1 LILNQPAEIGPRREA
16 DHPVAALERLRRRIL
31 VVTTLGYI
39 GCFAVWTIF
48 AIIGVEIQRQ
58 YGLSDTEFG
67 LLVGAPFLSGSLMR
81 VVLGV
86 WADRHGGRRLFVSV
100 MIIAA
105 VATWFVADATTFPTI
120 LVAGLGTGIAGG
132 CSAVGLSYITRWYPR
147 ERHGTALGI
156 LGAGNAGSVITKLGA
171 PWVMLAY
178 GWQGVARLWAL
189 LLLCAAAVF
198 WLGSA
203 EDPHQAARRAAGQ
216 PTALLARQVEPLRRL
231 QVWRFG
237 LYYFFVFGGYVALSV
252 WLPRYL
258 IAVYG
263 LDIRMAAAIA
273 IAFSL
278 PAGLLRVLGGI
289 LSDRYGARKV
299 MYWSFIGSL
308 VCTFILSY
316 PATDY
321 TIHGLHGEL
330 RFTIA
335 TGLPLFITIL
345 VIQAFFMA
353 LGKAAVFK
361 HIPVYYPDQVGVVGG
376 AVGAIGGLGGF
387 LLPLAFGLMND
398 LADVWTSC
406 FMLLFG
412 IAVVNLLWMHFAIR
426 RQERAAA
433 PEIADF
439 RFLPEL
445 QASGGQAGSEPG
457 LMADGPFPAQSDVQA
472 REVGL
477 AMSNPEHF

>member
-1 LILNQPAEIGPRREA
+1 MAAHQSAEIVPRQGAE
-16 DHPVAALERLRRRIL
+16 HPVARLERLRRRVL
-31 VVTTLGYI
+31 VVTTVGYI

-67 LLVGAPFLSGSLMR
+67 LLLGVPFLSGSLMR

-86 WADRHGGRRLFVSV
+86 WADRHGGRRLFFGV
-100 MIIAA
+100 MVVAA
-105 VATWFVADATTFPTI
+105 VATWFVADATTVPTI
-120 LVAGLGTGIAGG
+120 LVAGLGTGFAGG

-156 LGAGNAGSVITKLGA
+156 LGAGNAGSAITKLGA

-189 LLLCAAAVF
+189 MLLCTAAVF

-203 EDPHQAARRAAGQ
+203 EDPKQAARRAAGE
-216 PTALLARQVEPLRRL
+216 PAALLKRQIEPLRRL

-237 LYYFFVFGGYVALSV
+237 LYYFFAFGGYVALTV

-258 IAVYG
+258 IGVYS

-273 IAFSL
+273 VAFSL
-278 PAGLLRVLGGI
+278 PAGLLRVLGGL
-289 LSDRYGARKV
+289 LSDRYGARTV

-308 VCTFILSY
+308 VCTFMLSY

-321 TIHGLHGEL
+321 TVHGLHGEL

-335 TGLPLFITIL
+335 TGLPVFIIML
-345 VIQAFFMA
+345 MVLGFFMA

-387 LLPLAFGLMND
+387 VLPLTFGLMTD

-412 IAVVNLLWMHFAIR
+412 IASVNLFWMHFAIR
-426 RQERAAA
+426 RQEWAAA

-445 QASGGQAGSEPG
+445 QPTSELGGKQP
-457 LMADGPFPAQSDVQA
+457 
-472 REVGL
+472 
-477 AMSNPEHF
+477 

>member
-1 LILNQPAEIGPRREA
+1 MAVNQSVKIVPGLPGEPHS
-16 DHPVAALERLRRRIL
+16 DAAERLRRRIL

-67 LLVGAPFLSGSLMR
+67 LLVGIPFLSGSLMR
-81 VVLGV
+81 VVLGA
-86 WADRHGGRRLFVSV
+86 WADRHGGRRLFFGV
-100 MIIAA
+100 MIIAV
-105 VATWFVADATTFPTI
+105 VATWFVADATTFLTI
-120 LVAGLGTGIAGG
+120 LMAGLGTGIAGG

-156 LGAGNAGSVITKLGA
+156 LGAGNVGSAITKLGA

-203 EDPHQAARRAAGQ
+203 EDPKQVARRASGQ
-216 PTALLARQVEPLRRL
+216 PAAQLASQVEPLRRL

-258 IAVYG
+258 MAVYG
-263 LDIRMAAAIA
+263 LDIRVAAAIA

-289 LSDRYGARKV
+289 LSDRYGARRV
-299 MYWSFIGSL
+299 MYWSFTGSL
-308 VCTFILSY
+308 ICTFILSY
-316 PATDY
+316 PPTDY
-321 TIHGLHGEL
+321 TIHGVSGQL
-330 RFTIA
+330 RFSIA
-335 TGLPLFITIL
+335 TGLPVFIMML
-345 VIQAFFMA
+345 MAQGFFMA

-361 HIPVYYPDQVGVVGG
+361 HIPVYFPDQVGVVGG

-387 LLPLAFGLMND
+387 VLPLAFGVMND
-398 LADVWTSC
+398 LAGVWTSC
-406 FMLLFG
+406 FMLLFA
-412 IAVVNLLWMHFAIR
+412 IASVNLLWMHFAIR

-445 QASGGQAGSEPG
+445 QPSLQEAGRERSEAGNGRDP
-457 LMADGPFPAQSDVQA
+457 
-472 REVGL
+472 
-477 AMSNPEHF
+477 NPIR

>member
-1 LILNQPAEIGPRREA
+1 VAAHQSAEIVPRQGAE
-16 DHPVAALERLRRRIL
+16 HPVAGLERLRSRVL
-31 VVTTLGYI
+31 VVTTVGYI

-67 LLVGAPFLSGSLMR
+67 LLLGVPFLSGSLMR

-86 WADRHGGRRLFVSV
+86 WADRHGGRRLFFGV
-100 MIIAA
+100 MVVAA
-105 VATWFVADATTFPTI
+105 VATWFVANATTVSMI
-120 LVAGLGTGIAGG
+120 LVAGLGTGFAGG

-156 LGAGNAGSVITKLGA
+156 LGAGNAGSAITKLGA

-189 LLLCAAAVF
+189 MLLCTAAIF

-203 EDPHQAARRAAGQ
+203 EDPKQTARRAAGE
-216 PTALLARQVEPLRRL
+216 PAALLKRQIEPLRRL

-237 LYYFFVFGGYVALSV
+237 LYYFFAFGGYVALTV

-258 IAVYG
+258 IGVYS

-273 IAFSL
+273 VAFSL
-278 PAGLLRVLGGI
+278 PAGLLRVLGGV
-289 LSDRYGARKV
+289 LSDRYGARTV

-308 VCTFILSY
+308 VCTFMLSY

-321 TIHGLHGEL
+321 TVHGLHGEL

-335 TGLPLFITIL
+335 TGLPVFIIML
-345 VIQAFFMA
+345 IVLGFFMA

-387 LLPLAFGLMND
+387 VLPLAFGLMTD

-412 IAVVNLLWMHFAIR
+412 IASVNLFWMHFAIR

-445 QASGGQAGSEPG
+445 QPT
-457 LMADGPFPAQSDVQA
+457 
-472 REVGL
+472 
-477 AMSNPEHF
+477 

>member
-1 LILNQPAEIGPRREA
+1 MAVNQSAEIMPRQDAE
-16 DHPVAALERLRRRIL
+16 DPVAGLERLRRRVL
-31 VVTTLGYI
+31 VVTTVGYI

-58 YGLSDTEFG
+58 YGLSDTQFG
-67 LLVGAPFLSGSLMR
+67 LLLGVPFLSGSLMR

-86 WADRHGGRRLFVSV
+86 WADRHGGRRLFFGV

-105 VATWFVADATTFPTI
+105 VATWFVADATTVPTI
-120 LVAGLGTGIAGG
+120 LVAGLGTGFAGE
-132 CSAVGLSYITRWYPR
+132 CSAVGLSYITRWYPK

-156 LGAGNAGSVITKLGA
+156 LGAGNAGSAITKLGA

-189 LLLCAAAVF
+189 ILLCTAAVF

-203 EDPHQAARRAAGQ
+203 EDPKQTARRAAGE
-216 PTALLARQVEPLRRL
+216 PAALLKRQVEPLRRL

-237 LYYFFVFGGYVALSV
+237 LYYFFAFGGYVALTV

-258 IAVYG
+258 IGVYS

-273 IAFSL
+273 VAFSL
-278 PAGLLRVLGGI
+278 PAGLLRVLGGV
-289 LSDRYGARKV
+289 LSDRYGARTV

-308 VCTFILSY
+308 FCTFILSY

-321 TIHGLHGEL
+321 TVHGLHGEL
-330 RFTIA
+330 RFAIA
-335 TGLPLFITIL
+335 TGLPVFIIML
-345 VIQAFFMA
+345 MALGFFMA

-387 LLPLAFGLMND
+387 VLPLAFGVMTD
-398 LADVWTSC
+398 FADVWTSC

-412 IAVVNLLWMHFAIR
+412 IASVNLVWMHFAIR
-426 RQERAAA
+426 RQERAVA

-445 QASGGQAGSEPG
+445 QPTSELGGKQP
-457 LMADGPFPAQSDVQA
+457 
-472 REVGL
+472 
-477 AMSNPEHF
+477 

>member
-1 LILNQPAEIGPRREA
+1 MAAHQSAEIVPRQGAE
-16 DHPVAALERLRRRIL
+16 HPVAGLERLRSRVL
-31 VVTTLGYI
+31 VVTTVGYI

-67 LLVGAPFLSGSLMR
+67 LLLGVPFLSGSLMR

-86 WADRHGGRRLFVSV
+86 WADRHGGRRLFFGV
-100 MIIAA
+100 MVVAA
-105 VATWFVADATTFPTI
+105 VATWFVADATTVSTI
-120 LVAGLGTGIAGG
+120 LVAGLGTGFAGG

-156 LGAGNAGSVITKLGA
+156 LGAGNAGSAITKLGA

-189 LLLCAAAVF
+189 MLLCTAAVF

-203 EDPHQAARRAAGQ
+203 EDPKQAARRAAGE
-216 PTALLARQVEPLRRL
+216 PAALLKRQIEPLRRL

-237 LYYFFVFGGYVALSV
+237 LYYFFAFGGYVALTV

-258 IAVYG
+258 IGVYS

-273 IAFSL
+273 VAFSL
-278 PAGLLRVLGGI
+278 PAGLLRVLGGV
-289 LSDRYGARKV
+289 LSDRYGARTV

-321 TIHGLHGEL
+321 ARPGKSRISS
-330 RFTIA
+330 RSRRSISR
-335 TGLPLFITIL
+335 
-345 VIQAFFMA
+345 IQ
-353 LGKAAVFK
+353 GP
-361 HIPVYYPDQVGVVGG
+361 I
-376 AVGAIGGLGGF
+376 
-387 LLPLAFGLMND
+387 N
-398 LADVWTSC
+398 
-406 FMLLFG
+406 
-412 IAVVNLLWMHFAIR
+412 
-426 RQERAAA
+426 RA
-433 PEIADF
+433 
-439 RFLPEL
+439 R
-445 QASGGQAGSEPG
+445 
-457 LMADGPFPAQSDVQA
+457 
-472 REVGL
+472 
-477 AMSNPEHF
+477 

>member
-1 LILNQPAEIGPRREA
+1 MAVNQSAEIMPRQDAE
-16 DHPVAALERLRRRIL
+16 DPVAGLERLRRRVL
-31 VVTTLGYI
+31 VVTTVGYI

-58 YGLSDTEFG
+58 YGLSDTQFG
-67 LLVGAPFLSGSLMR
+67 LLLGVPFLSGSLMR

-86 WADRHGGRRLFVSV
+86 WADRHGGRRLFFGV

-105 VATWFVADATTFPTI
+105 VATWFVADATTVPTI
-120 LVAGLGTGIAGG
+120 LVAGLGTGFAGG
-132 CSAVGLSYITRWYPR
+132 CSAVGLSYITRWYPK

-156 LGAGNAGSVITKLGA
+156 LGAGNAGSAITKLGA

-189 LLLCAAAVF
+189 ILLCTAAVF

-203 EDPHQAARRAAGQ
+203 EDPKQTARRAAGE
-216 PTALLARQVEPLRRL
+216 PAALLKRQVEPLRRL

-237 LYYFFVFGGYVALSV
+237 LYYFFAFGGYVALTV

-258 IAVYG
+258 IGVYS

-273 IAFSL
+273 VAFSL
-278 PAGLLRVLGGI
+278 PAGLLRVLGGV
-289 LSDRYGARKV
+289 LPDRYGARTV

-308 VCTFILSY
+308 FCTFILSY

-321 TIHGLHGEL
+321 TVHGLHGEL

-335 TGLPLFITIL
+335 TGLPVFIIML
-345 VIQAFFMA
+345 MALGFFMA

-387 LLPLAFGLMND
+387 VLPLAFGVMTD
-398 LADVWTSC
+398 FADVWTSC

-412 IAVVNLLWMHFAIR
+412 IASVNLVWMHFAIR
-426 RQERAAA
+426 RQERAVA

-445 QASGGQAGSEPG
+445 QPTSELGGKQP
-457 LMADGPFPAQSDVQA
+457 
-472 REVGL
+472 
-477 AMSNPEHF
+477 

>member
-1 LILNQPAEIGPRREA
+1 MAISRPADIGPHREA
-16 DHPVAALERLRRRIL
+16 EGPVGALERLRKRVL

-58 YGLSDTEFG
+58 YGLSDTGFG
-67 LLVGAPFLSGSLMR
+67 LLVGAPFLSGSVMR

-86 WADRHGGRRLFVSV
+86 WADRHGGRRPFLGV

-105 VATWFVADATTFPTI
+105 IATWFVADAGTLPTI
-120 LVAGLGTGIAGG
+120 IGAALGTGIAGG
-132 CSAVGLSYITRWYPR
+132 CSAAGLSYITRWYPR

-156 LGAGNAGSVITKLGA
+156 LGAGNAGSAITKLAA

-178 GWQGVARLWAL
+178 GWQSVARLWAV

-203 EDPHQAARRAAGQ
+203 EDPRQAARRAAGE
-216 PTALLARQVEPLRRL
+216 PVPGLANQIGPLRRL

-237 LYYFFVFGGYVALSV
+237 LYYFFVFGGYVALTV

-258 IAVYG
+258 IAVYR
-263 LDIRMAAAIA
+263 LDVRMAAAIA

-278 PAGLLRVLGGI
+278 PAGLLRVLGGV
-289 LSDRYGARKV
+289 LSDRYGARTV

-308 VCTFILSY
+308 ACTFILSY

-321 TIHGLHGEL
+321 IVHGLRGEL

-335 TGLPLFITIL
+335 TSLSAFIVML
-345 VIQAFFMA
+345 MVLGFFMA

-361 HIPVYYPDQVGVVGG
+361 HVPAYYPDQAGVVGG

-387 LLPLAFGLMND
+387 VLPLAFGLMND
-398 LADVWTSC
+398 VTDVWTSC
-406 FMLLFG
+406 FMLLFS
-412 IAVVNLLWMHFAIR
+412 IASVNLSWMHFAIR
-426 RQERAAA
+426 RQERATA
-433 PEIADF
+433 PEIEQL

-445 QASGGQAGSEPG
+445 EPLKHEGGSTPGPIAAGAHPRA
-457 LMADGPFPAQSDVQA
+457 L
-472 REVGL
+472 
-477 AMSNPEHF
+477 

>member
-1 LILNQPAEIGPRREA
+1 MVVNQSAEVARRQEA
-16 DHPVAALERLRRRIL
+16 EHPVGGSRLRRRIL
-31 VVTTLGYI
+31 VVTTVGYI

-48 AIIGVEIQRQ
+48 AIIGIEIQRQ

-67 LLVGAPFLSGSLMR
+67 LLLGVPFLSGSLTR

-86 WADRHGGRRLFVSV
+86 WADRHGGRRLFFRV

-105 VATWFVADATTFPTI
+105 VATWFVADATTLPMI
-120 LVAGLGTGIAGG
+120 LVAGLGTGFAGG

-156 LGAGNAGSVITKLGA
+156 LGAGNAGSAITKLGA

-189 LLLCAAAVF
+189 LLLGAATVF

-203 EDPHQAARRAAGQ
+203 EDPKQAARRAAGE
-216 PTALLARQVEPLRRL
+216 LAPRLASQVGPLRRL

-237 LYYFFVFGGYVALSV
+237 LYYFFAFGGYVALTV

-258 IAVYG
+258 IGVYG

-273 IAFSL
+273 VVFSL

-289 LSDRYGARKV
+289 LSDRYGARTV
-299 MYWSFIGSL
+299 MYWSFVGSL

-321 TIHGLHGEL
+321 VVHGLHGEL

-335 TGLPLFITIL
+335 TGLPVFIL
-345 VIQAFFMA
+345 MLMGLGFFMA

-387 LLPLAFGLMND
+387 VLPLAFGLMTD

-412 IAVVNLLWMHFAIR
+412 IASVNLLWMHFAIR

-445 QASGGQAGSEPG
+445 QPNSEPG
-457 LMADGPFPAQSDVQA
+457 RKQP
-472 REVGL
+472 
-477 AMSNPEHF
+477 

>member
-1 LILNQPAEIGPRREA
+1 MNRPLSAGSGGGDRIKPSVILDHSAENCAASEGRKPADA
-16 DHPVAALERLRRRIL
+16 VERLRRRVL

-58 YGLSDTEFG
+58 YSLSDTEFG

-81 VVLGV
+81 IVLGV
-86 WADRHGGRRLFVSV
+86 WADRHGGRRLFLAV
-100 MIIAA
+100 MIMAA
-105 VATWFVADATTFPTI
+105 VATWFVADAITFPAI

-132 CSAVGLSYITRWYPR
+132 CSAAGLPYITRWYPK

-156 LGAGNAGSVITKLGA
+156 LGAGNAGSAITKLGA

-178 GWQGVARLWAL
+178 GWQSVARLWAL
-189 LLLCAAAVF
+189 LLLCTAAIF

-203 EDPHQAARRAAGQ
+203 EDPKQAARRAAGE
-216 PTALLARQVEPLRRL
+216 PAPLLVRQVEPLRRL
-231 QVWRFG
+231 RVWRFG
-237 LYYFFVFGGYVALSV
+237 LYYFFAFGGYVALSV

-263 LDIRMAAAIA
+263 LDIRMAAVIA

-278 PAGLLRVLGGI
+278 PAGLLRVAGGV
-289 LSDRYGARKV
+289 LSDRCGARRV

-308 VCTFILSY
+308 VCTFVLSY

-321 TIHGLHGEL
+321 IVHGLHGEH

-335 TGLPLFITIL
+335 TGLPAFVLIL
-345 VIQAFFMA
+345 MAQGFFMA

-361 HIPVYYPDQVGVVGG
+361 HIPAYYPDEVGVVGG

-398 LADVWTSC
+398 LADVGTSC

-412 IAVVNLLWMHFAIR
+412 IASVDLLWMHFAIR
-426 RQERAAA
+426 RHERVTA
-433 PEIADF
+433 PGMADF

-445 QASGGQAGSEPG
+445 QAPETEPG
-457 LMADGPFPAQSDVQA
+457 SHAD
-472 REVGL
+472 
-477 AMSNPEHF
+477 

>member
-1 LILNQPAEIGPRREA
+1 MEPDLAIKQSADVAPRQEA
-16 DHPVAALERLRRRIL
+16 GYHVLALERLRRRVL
-31 VVTTLGYI
+31 VVTTVGYI

-58 YGLSDTEFG
+58 YGLTDTEFG
-67 LLVGAPFLSGSLMR
+67 LLVGLPFLSGSLMR
-81 VVLGV
+81 VALGV
-86 WADRHGGRRLFVSV
+86 WADRHGGRRLFLSV
-100 MIIAA
+100 MITAA
-105 VATWFVADATTFPTI
+105 IATWFVADATTFPMI
-120 LVAGLGTGIAGG
+120 LAAGLGTGLAGS
-132 CSAVGLSYITRWYPR
+132 CSAVGLSYITRWYPK

-156 LGAGNAGSVITKLGA
+156 LGAGNAGSAITKLGA

-178 GWQGVARLWAL
+178 GWQGVARLWAV

-203 EDPHQAARRAAGQ
+203 EDPKQTARRATGEPA
-216 PTALLARQVEPLRRL
+216 ALLARQIEPLRRL

-237 LYYFFVFGGYVALSV
+237 LYYFFAFGGYVALTV

-278 PAGLLRVLGGI
+278 PAGLLRVLGGVF
-289 LSDRYGARKV
+289 SDRYGARTV

-308 VCTFILSY
+308 ACTFILSY

-321 TIHGLHGEL
+321 IVHGLHGEL

-335 TGLPLFITIL
+335 TGLPLFIVIL
-345 VIQAFFMA
+345 MVQGFFMA

-387 LLPLAFGLMND
+387 VLPLAFGMIND
-398 LADVWTSC
+398 LTDVWTSC

-412 IAVVNLLWMHFAIR
+412 IVSVSLVWMHFAIR

-433 PEIADF
+433 PAIADL

-445 QASGGQAGSEPG
+445 QPSSEVERSQP
-457 LMADGPFPAQSDVQA
+457 
-472 REVGL
+472 
-477 AMSNPEHF
+477 

>member
-1 LILNQPAEIGPRREA
+1 VAAHQSAEIVPRQGAE
-16 DHPVAALERLRRRIL
+16 HPVARLERLRRRVL
-31 VVTTLGYI
+31 VVTTVGYI

-67 LLVGAPFLSGSLMR
+67 LLLGVPFLSGSLMR

-86 WADRHGGRRLFVSV
+86 WADRHGGRRLFFGV
-100 MIIAA
+100 MVVAA
-105 VATWFVADATTFPTI
+105 VATWFVADATTVSTI
-120 LVAGLGTGIAGG
+120 LVAGLGTGFAGG

-156 LGAGNAGSVITKLGA
+156 LGAGNAGSAITKLGA

-189 LLLCAAAVF
+189 MLLCTAAVF

-203 EDPHQAARRAAGQ
+203 EDPKQAARRAAGE
-216 PTALLARQVEPLRRL
+216 PAALLKRQIEPLRRL

-237 LYYFFVFGGYVALSV
+237 LYYFFAFGGYVALTV

-258 IAVYG
+258 IGVYS

-273 IAFSL
+273 VAFSL
-278 PAGLLRVLGGI
+278 PAGLLRVLGGV
-289 LSDRYGARKV
+289 LSDRYGARTV

-321 TIHGLHGEL
+321 TVHGLHGEL

-335 TGLPLFITIL
+335 TGLPVFIIML
-345 VIQAFFMA
+345 MVLGFFMA

-387 LLPLAFGLMND
+387 VLPLAFGLMTD

-412 IAVVNLLWMHFAIR
+412 IASVNLFWMHFAIR
-426 RQERAAA
+426 RQEWAAA

-445 QASGGQAGSEPG
+445 QPTSELGGKQP
-457 LMADGPFPAQSDVQA
+457 
-472 REVGL
+472 
-477 AMSNPEHF
+477 

>member
-1 LILNQPAEIGPRREA
+1 VAAHQSAEIVPRQGAE
-16 DHPVAALERLRRRIL
+16 HPVARLERLRRRVL
-31 VVTTLGYI
+31 VVTTVGYI

-67 LLVGAPFLSGSLMR
+67 LLLGVPFLSGSLMR

-86 WADRHGGRRLFVSV
+86 WADRHGGRRLFFGV
-100 MIIAA
+100 MVVAA
-105 VATWFVADATTFPTI
+105 VATWFVADATTVPTI
-120 LVAGLGTGIAGG
+120 LVAGLGTGFAGG

-156 LGAGNAGSVITKLGA
+156 LGAGNAGSAITKLGA

-189 LLLCAAAVF
+189 MLLCTAAVF

-203 EDPHQAARRAAGQ
+203 EDPKQAARRAAGE
-216 PTALLARQVEPLRRL
+216 PAALLKRQIEPLRRL

-237 LYYFFVFGGYVALSV
+237 LYYFFAFGGYVALTV

-258 IAVYG
+258 IGVYS

-273 IAFSL
+273 VAFSL
-278 PAGLLRVLGGI
+278 PAGLLRVLGGV
-289 LSDRYGARKV
+289 LSDRYGARTV

-321 TIHGLHGEL
+321 TVHGLHGEL

-335 TGLPLFITIL
+335 TGLPVFIIML
-345 VIQAFFMA
+345 MVLGFFMA

-387 LLPLAFGLMND
+387 VLPLTFGLMTD

-412 IAVVNLLWMHFAIR
+412 IASVNLFWMHFAIR

-445 QASGGQAGSEPG
+445 QPTSELSEKQP
-457 LMADGPFPAQSDVQA
+457 
-472 REVGL
+472 
-477 AMSNPEHF
+477 

>member
-1 LILNQPAEIGPRREA
+1 VAVNQSAEIMPRQDAE
-16 DHPVAALERLRRRIL
+16 DPVAGLERLRRRVL
-31 VVTTLGYI
+31 VVTTVGYI

-58 YGLSDTEFG
+58 YGLSDTQFG
-67 LLVGAPFLSGSLMR
+67 LLLGVPFLSGSLMR

-86 WADRHGGRRLFVSV
+86 WADRHGGRRLFFGV

-105 VATWFVADATTFPTI
+105 VATWFVADATTVPTI
-120 LVAGLGTGIAGG
+120 LVAGLGTGFAGG
-132 CSAVGLSYITRWYPR
+132 CSAVGLSYITRWYPK

-156 LGAGNAGSVITKLGA
+156 LGAGNAGSAITKLGA

-189 LLLCAAAVF
+189 ILLCTAAVF

-203 EDPHQAARRAAGQ
+203 EDPKQTARRAAGE
-216 PTALLARQVEPLRRL
+216 PAALLKRQVEPLRRL

-237 LYYFFVFGGYVALSV
+237 LYYFFAFGGYVALTV

-258 IAVYG
+258 IGVYS

-273 IAFSL
+273 VAFSL
-278 PAGLLRVLGGI
+278 PAGLLRVLGGV
-289 LSDRYGARKV
+289 LSDRYGARTV

-308 VCTFILSY
+308 FCTFILSY

-321 TIHGLHGEL
+321 TVHGLHGEL

-335 TGLPLFITIL
+335 TGLPVFIIML
-345 VIQAFFMA
+345 MALGFFMA

-387 LLPLAFGLMND
+387 VLPLAFGVMTD
-398 LADVWTSC
+398 FADVWTSC

-412 IAVVNLLWMHFAIR
+412 IASVNLVWMHFAIR
-426 RQERAAA
+426 RQERAVA

-445 QASGGQAGSEPG
+445 QPTSELGGKQP
-457 LMADGPFPAQSDVQA
+457 
-472 REVGL
+472 
-477 AMSNPEHF
+477 

>member
-1 LILNQPAEIGPRREA
+1 VAAHQSAEIVPRQGAE
-16 DHPVAALERLRRRIL
+16 HPVARLERLCRRVL
-31 VVTTLGYI
+31 VVTTVGYI

-67 LLVGAPFLSGSLMR
+67 LLLGVPFLSGSLMR

-86 WADRHGGRRLFVSV
+86 WADRHGGRRLFFGV
-100 MIIAA
+100 MVVAA
-105 VATWFVADATTFPTI
+105 VATWFVADATTVPTI
-120 LVAGLGTGIAGG
+120 LVAGLGTGFAGG

-156 LGAGNAGSVITKLGA
+156 LGAGNAGSAITKLGA

-189 LLLCAAAVF
+189 MLLCTAAVF

-203 EDPHQAARRAAGQ
+203 EDPKQAARRAAGE
-216 PTALLARQVEPLRRL
+216 PAALLKRQIEPLRRL

-237 LYYFFVFGGYVALSV
+237 LYYFFAFGGYVALTV

-258 IAVYG
+258 IGVYS

-273 IAFSL
+273 VAFSL
-278 PAGLLRVLGGI
+278 PAGLLRVLGGV
-289 LSDRYGARKV
+289 LSDRYGARTV

-321 TIHGLHGEL
+321 TVHGLHGEL

-335 TGLPLFITIL
+335 TGLPVFIIML
-345 VIQAFFMA
+345 MVLGFFMA

-387 LLPLAFGLMND
+387 VLPLTFGLMTD

-412 IAVVNLLWMHFAIR
+412 IASVNLFWMHFAIR
-426 RQERAAA
+426 RQEWAAA

-445 QASGGQAGSEPG
+445 QPTSELGGKQP
-457 LMADGPFPAQSDVQA
+457 
-472 REVGL
+472 
-477 AMSNPEHF
+477 

>member
-1 LILNQPAEIGPRREA
+1 VAVNQSAEIMPRQEA
-16 DHPVAALERLRRRIL
+16 DHPVAGLERLRRRVL
-31 VVTTLGYI
+31 VVTTVGYI

-58 YGLSDTEFG
+58 YGLSDAQFG
-67 LLVGAPFLSGSLMR
+67 LLLGVPFLSGSLMR

-86 WADRHGGRRLFVSV
+86 WADRHGGRRLFFGV

-105 VATWFVADATTFPTI
+105 VATWFVADATVVPTI
-120 LVAGLGTGIAGG
+120 LVAGLGTGFAGG
-132 CSAVGLSYITRWYPR
+132 CSAVGLSYITRWYPK

-156 LGAGNAGSVITKLGA
+156 LGAGNAGSAITKLGA

-189 LLLCAAAVF
+189 MLLCTAAVF

-203 EDPHQAARRAAGQ
+203 EDPKQTARRAAGE
-216 PTALLARQVEPLRRL
+216 PAALLKRQVEPLRRL

-237 LYYFFVFGGYVALSV
+237 LYYFFAFGGYVALTV

-258 IAVYG
+258 IGVYG

-273 IAFSL
+273 VAFSL
-278 PAGLLRVLGGI
+278 PAGLLRVLGGV
-289 LSDRYGARKV
+289 LSDRYGARAV

-321 TIHGLHGEL
+321 TVHGFHGEL

-335 TGLPLFITIL
+335 TGLPVFIIML
-345 VIQAFFMA
+345 MVLGFFMA

-387 LLPLAFGLMND
+387 VLPLAFGLMTD

-412 IAVVNLLWMHFAIR
+412 IASVNLLWMHFAIR

-439 RFLPEL
+439 RFLPDLQSTSEL
-445 QASGGQAGSEPG
+445 SGKQ
-457 LMADGPFPAQSDVQA
+457 
-472 REVGL
+472 
-477 AMSNPEHF
+477 H

>member
-1 LILNQPAEIGPRREA
+1 M
-16 DHPVAALERLRRRIL
+16 
-31 VVTTLGYI
+31 TTLGYI

-67 LLVGAPFLSGSLMR
+67 LLLGVPFLSGSLMR

-86 WADRHGGRRLFVSV
+86 LADRHGGRRLFLGMMIVS
-100 MIIAA
+100 A
-105 VATWFVADATTFPTI
+105 VATWSAAHATTF
-120 LVAGLGTGIAGG
+120 LMLLAAALGSGVAGG
-132 CSAVGLSYITRWYPR
+132 CSAVGLSYITRWYPK

-156 LGAGNAGSVITKLGA
+156 LGAGNAGSAITKLGA
-171 PWVMLAY
+171 PWVMFAY

-189 LLLCAAAVF
+189 LLLSVAAIF
-198 WLGSA
+198 WLGSI
-203 EDPHQAARRAAGQ
+203 EDPKQMARRASGEAAS
-216 PTALLARQVEPLRRL
+216 PLVTQVEPLRRL

-237 LYYFFVFGGYVALSV
+237 IYYFFAFGGYVALSV

-258 IAVYG
+258 MAVYD
-263 LDIRMAAAIA
+263 LDIRVAAAIA

-278 PAGLLRVLGGI
+278 PAGLLRALGGI
-289 LSDRYGARKV
+289 LSDRYGARRI
-299 MYWSFIGSL
+299 MYWSYIGSL
-308 VCTFILSY
+308 ACTFILSY
-316 PATDY
+316 PPTDY
-321 TIHGLHGEL
+321 AVHGLSGEI

-335 TGLPLFITIL
+335 TGLPVFVLLL
-345 VIQAFFMA
+345 VALGFFMA

-361 HIPVYYPDQVGVVGG
+361 HIPVYYPDRVGAVGG

-387 LLPLAFGLMND
+387 VLPLAFGMMND

-412 IAVVNLLWMHFAIR
+412 IASVNLVWMNFAIR
-426 RQERAAA
+426 RQERASA
-433 PEIADF
+433 PQLEQL

-445 QASGGQAGSEPG
+445 EPHSDKAGAEPLVTIAPNTTTLDNG
-457 LMADGPFPAQSDVQA
+457 
-472 REVGL
+472 
-477 AMSNPEHF
+477 

>member
-1 LILNQPAEIGPRREA
+1 MAVNQSAEIMPRQDAE
-16 DHPVAALERLRRRIL
+16 DPVAGLERLRRRVL
-31 VVTTLGYI
+31 VVTTVGYI

-58 YGLSDTEFG
+58 YGLSDTQFG
-67 LLVGAPFLSGSLMR
+67 LLLGVPFLSGSLMR

-86 WADRHGGRRLFVSV
+86 WADRHGGRRLFFGV

-105 VATWFVADATTFPTI
+105 VATWFVADATTVPTI
-120 LVAGLGTGIAGG
+120 LVAGLGTGFAGG
-132 CSAVGLSYITRWYPR
+132 CSAVGLSYITRWYPK

-156 LGAGNAGSVITKLGA
+156 LGAGNAGSAITKLGA

-189 LLLCAAAVF
+189 ILLCTAAVF

-203 EDPHQAARRAAGQ
+203 EDPKQTARRAAGE
-216 PTALLARQVEPLRRL
+216 PAALLKRQVEPLRRL

-237 LYYFFVFGGYVALSV
+237 LYYFFAFGGYVALTV

-258 IAVYG
+258 IGVYS

-273 IAFSL
+273 VAFSL
-278 PAGLLRVLGGI
+278 PAGLLRVLGGV
-289 LSDRYGARKV
+289 LSDRYGARTV

-308 VCTFILSY
+308 FCTFILSY

-321 TIHGLHGEL
+321 TVHGLHGEL

-335 TGLPLFITIL
+335 TGLPVFIIML
-345 VIQAFFMA
+345 MALGFFMA

-387 LLPLAFGLMND
+387 VLPLAFGVMTD
-398 LADVWTSC
+398 FADVWTSC

-412 IAVVNLLWMHFAIR
+412 IASVNLVWMHFAIR
-426 RQERAAA
+426 RQERAVA

-445 QASGGQAGSEPG
+445 QPTSELGGKQP
-457 LMADGPFPAQSDVQA
+457 
-472 REVGL
+472 
-477 AMSNPEHF
+477 

>member
-1 LILNQPAEIGPRREA
+1 MAISRPADIAPHREA
-16 DHPVAALERLRRRIL
+16 ERPVGALERLRKRVL

-58 YGLSDTEFG
+58 YGLSDTVFG
-67 LLVGAPFLSGSLMR
+67 LLVGAPFLSGSVMR

-86 WADRHGGRRLFVSV
+86 WADRHGGRRPFLGV

-105 VATWFVADATTFPTI
+105 IATWFVADAGTLPTI
-120 LVAGLGTGIAGG
+120 IGAALGTGIAGG
-132 CSAVGLSYITRWYPR
+132 CSAAGLSYITRWYPR

-156 LGAGNAGSVITKLGA
+156 LGAGNAGSAITKLAA

-178 GWQGVARLWAL
+178 GWQSVARLWAV

-203 EDPHQAARRAAGQ
+203 EDPRQAARRATGE
-216 PTALLARQVEPLRRL
+216 PVTGLATQIGPLRRL

-237 LYYFFVFGGYVALSV
+237 LYYFFVFGGYVALTV

-258 IAVYG
+258 IAVYR

-278 PAGLLRVLGGI
+278 PAGLLRVLGGV
-289 LSDRYGARKV
+289 LSDCYGARTV

-308 VCTFILSY
+308 ACTFILSY

-321 TIHGLHGEL
+321 IVHGLRGEL

-335 TGLPLFITIL
+335 TSLPAFIVML
-345 VIQAFFMA
+345 MVLGFFMA

-361 HIPVYYPDQVGVVGG
+361 HVPAYYPDQAGVVGG

-387 LLPLAFGLMND
+387 VLPLAFGLMND
-398 LADVWTSC
+398 VTDVWTSC
-406 FMLLFG
+406 FMLLFS
-412 IAVVNLLWMHFAIR
+412 IASVNLSWMHFAIR
-426 RQERAAA
+426 RQERARA
-433 PEIADF
+433 PEIAQL

-445 QASGGQAGSEPG
+445 EPLKDEGGSTPGPIAAGAHPHA
-457 LMADGPFPAQSDVQA
+457 L
-472 REVGL
+472 
-477 AMSNPEHF
+477 

>member
-1 LILNQPAEIGPRREA
+1 VAVNQSAEIMPRQEA
-16 DHPVAALERLRRRIL
+16 DHPVAGLERLRRRVL
-31 VVTTLGYI
+31 VVTTVGYI

-58 YGLSDTEFG
+58 YGLSDAQFG
-67 LLVGAPFLSGSLMR
+67 LLLGVPFLSGSLMR

-86 WADRHGGRRLFVSV
+86 WADRQGGRRLFFGV

-105 VATWFVADATTFPTI
+105 VATWFVADATVVPTI
-120 LVAGLGTGIAGG
+120 LVAGLGTGFAGG
-132 CSAVGLSYITRWYPR
+132 CSAVGLSYITRWYPK

-156 LGAGNAGSVITKLGA
+156 LGAGNAGSAITKLGA

-189 LLLCAAAVF
+189 MLLCTAAVF

-203 EDPHQAARRAAGQ
+203 EDPKQTARRAAGE
-216 PTALLARQVEPLRRL
+216 PAALLKRQVEPLRRL

-237 LYYFFVFGGYVALSV
+237 LYYFFAFGGYVALTV

-258 IAVYG
+258 IGVYG

-273 IAFSL
+273 VAFSL
-278 PAGLLRVLGGI
+278 PAGLLRVLGGV
-289 LSDRYGARKV
+289 LSDRYGARAV

-321 TIHGLHGEL
+321 TVHGFHGEL

-335 TGLPLFITIL
+335 TGLPVFIIML
-345 VIQAFFMA
+345 MVLGFFMA

-387 LLPLAFGLMND
+387 VLPLAFGLMTD

-412 IAVVNLLWMHFAIR
+412 IASVNLLWMHFAIR

-439 RFLPEL
+439 RFLPDLQSTSEL
-445 QASGGQAGSEPG
+445 SGKQ
-457 LMADGPFPAQSDVQA
+457 
-472 REVGL
+472 
-477 AMSNPEHF
+477 H